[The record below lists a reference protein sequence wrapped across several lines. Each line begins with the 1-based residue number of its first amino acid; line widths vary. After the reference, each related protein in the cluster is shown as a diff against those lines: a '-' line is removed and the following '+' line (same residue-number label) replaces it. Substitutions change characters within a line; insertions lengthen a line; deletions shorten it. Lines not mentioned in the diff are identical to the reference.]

1 MLFGVVLD
9 YSLTLLKGAFV
20 TLAVGMGSLLF
31 SVVIGVFVAFFK
43 LSENRLLRFFATVY
57 TTIIRGIPDIV
68 LLLLIYY
75 GGQVLLNEISDL
87 VGLNFY
93 VTLSPLISGVM
104 TIGIIFG
111 AYMSETFRG
120 AFQSIDRG
128 QIEAAKAFDIKDAT
142 LFFSILL
149 PQLFFHGLSA
159 FTNNWL
165 VLLKTTSLVSII
177 GLNDMV
183 RVANVSGSSTQQPFI
198 FYFFI
203 SIIYLLFTSLSLW
216 GLDVLKRRYHFS

>member
-1 MLFGVVLD
+1 MPVDVVLD
-9 YSLTLLKGAFV
+9 YSLILLKGAFV
-20 TLAVGMGSLLF
+20 TLAVGVGSLFF
-31 SVVIGVFVAFFK
+31 SILIGVFVAFSN
-43 LSENRLLRFFATVY
+43 LSESRLLRFFATLY
-57 TTIIRGIPDIV
+57 TTVIRGIPDIV

-75 GGQVLLNEISDL
+75 GGQVFLNDLSDL

-93 VTLSPLISGVM
+93 ITLNPLISGIV

-120 AFQSIDRG
+120 AFQAIERG
-128 QIEAAKAFDIKDAT
+128 QIEAAKAFDLKGAT
-142 LFFSILL
+142 LFFSILV

-183 RVANVSGSSTQQPFI
+183 RVANISGTSTHQPFV
-198 FYFFI
+198 FYFFVAL
-203 SIIYLLFTSLSLW
+203 IYLLFTSLSLW
-216 GLDVLKRRYHFS
+216 ILNVLKRRYHFS

>member
-1 MLFGVVLD
+1 MPVDVVLD
-9 YSLTLLKGAFV
+9 YSLILIKGAFV
-20 TLAVGMGSLLF
+20 TLAVGVGSLFF
-31 SVVIGVFVAFFK
+31 SILIGVFVAFSN
-43 LSENRLLRFFATVY
+43 LSESRLLRFFATLY
-57 TTIIRGIPDIV
+57 TTVIRGIPDIV

-75 GGQVLLNEISDL
+75 GGQVFLNNLIDL

-93 VTLSPLISGVM
+93 ITLSPLISGIV

-111 AYMSETFRG
+111 AYMAETFRG
-120 AFQSIDRG
+120 AFQAIERG
-128 QIEAAKAFDIKDAT
+128 QIEAAKAFDLKGAT
-142 LFFSILL
+142 LFFSILV

-183 RVANVSGSSTQQPFI
+183 RVANISGTSTHQPFV
-198 FYFFI
+198 FYFFVAL
-203 SIIYLLFTSLSLW
+203 IYLLFTSLSLW
-216 GLDVLKRRYHFS
+216 ILNVLKRRYHLS